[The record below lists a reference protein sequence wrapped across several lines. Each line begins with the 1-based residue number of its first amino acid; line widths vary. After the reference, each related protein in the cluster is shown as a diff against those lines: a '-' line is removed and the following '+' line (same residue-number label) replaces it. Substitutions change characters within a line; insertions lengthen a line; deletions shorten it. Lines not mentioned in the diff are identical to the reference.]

1 MAYITQKKKPSL
13 PKNDF
18 ETLARQVFLKTCDF
32 FSSFKMTT
40 KKPDANVDHLL
51 VDFFFAF

>member
-18 ETLARQVFLKTCDF
+18 ETLARQNIPCSDL
-32 FSSFKMTT
+32 
-40 KKPDANVDHLL
+40 NNHHY
-51 VDFFFAF
+51 